1 MNEANR
7 ERILD
12 AYLEEVLGGH
22 YPPDL
27 TAKIL
32 QTWQTR
38 CGEVELTT
46 AAEFVAASPL
56 LTTPEASLAYTP
68 TPPPV
73 QFAAPPLPDIF
84 AEPLAEPAP
93 RSRPHRR
100 SRAPS
105 GWLVLAAGTLA
116 AAASL
121 LVYVLQE
128 QPNGPPVARFENSK
142 QPGTT
147 LSGRPNQ
154 AHRGVRPAGPKVVA
168 VPRERT
174 PREKWSPQRV
184 TPRLASTRVTKGD
197 SPRPPL
203 PQRKLRKPSP
213 DSEIIAFVDQ
223 ALKQAWRE
231 HGVTPSPP
239 VGEMQ
244 WCQRVY
250 ERLIGREP
258 SKDEI
263 DRFAKSKIADKRQ
276 SLVEQLLA
284 SDEYARHWAG
294 LWAAT
299 LLGSDARKD
308 HAADGE
314 PLQDYLQA
322 ALQANQPYDKLVQEL
337 LSASGSTRRGA
348 EDYNGAVNFLV
359 AGAAHQAVEATDR
372 TARVFLGRQLV
383 CTQCHDQPTAGREQ
397 GEFWQL
403 NAFFRQMQVQRGPS
417 QDVATLTDA
426 DFPGESGAAKDAEIF
441 YRLPDGRLRIAYPAL
456 NGYEVPHS
464 GLVRDVRRRQE
475 LAQLVILADDF
486 PRAVVNRLWATLL
499 GYGFVQPV
507 DDLGPHNPPAQPQL
521 FERLSDELA
530 AHEFDL
536 KGLTRWIVLSEPFRL
551 SDRRMPES
559 WMDAPEK
566 GGQPLFAR
574 CYLPGK
580 PPRDVYKSLMLAVNS
595 RPKSHGSEAGIIA
608 AGFYGR
614 RTWTNTGN
622 LEIIEPQT
630 AQATP
635 GNGWLERLATSPLKP
650 ERKVEHVF
658 LSAQGRLPSPREMT
672 AAKLLLADRLDEAL
686 ALSEIWRALLASGEA
701 GLDR

>member
-1 MNEANR
+1 MNEANKD
-7 ERILD
+7 RILD

-32 QTWQTR
+32 QTWQMR
-38 CGEVELTT
+38 CGEAEPTT
-46 AAEFVAASPL
+46 SPDFVAASSPPPL
-56 LTTPEASLAYTP
+56 VEVSPAFTP

-73 QFAAPPLPDIF
+73 QLAALPLPDVY

-93 RSRPHRR
+93 RNRRRRR
-100 SRAPS
+100 SRVLPW
-105 GWLVLAAGTLA
+105 WLVLATGTLA

-128 QPNGPPVARFENSK
+128 QPQGPPVARLEHSK
-142 QPGTT
+142 PTG
-147 LSGRPNQ
+147 LASSGRPKQ
-154 AHRGVRPAGPKVVA
+154 PSRGVRPASPKVA
-168 VPRERT
+168 APRERKS
-174 PREKWSPQRV
+174 REKWLPQPV
-184 TPRLASTRVTKGD
+184 MPRPETTGIAQSE

-203 PQRKLRKPSP
+203 PQRKLRQPSP
-213 DSEIIAFVDQ
+213 DAEVIAFVDQ

-239 VGEMQ
+239 VSEQQ

-250 ERLIGREP
+250 QRLVGHEP
-258 SKDEI
+258 SKEEL
-263 DRFAKSKIADKRQ
+263 DRFTKSKSADKRQ
-276 SLVEQLLA
+276 SLVDQLLA

-294 LWAAT
+294 LWATA
-299 LLGSDARKD
+299 LLGPDANKD
-308 HAADGE
+308 GLANRE
-314 PLQDYLQA
+314 PLQDYLHD
-322 ALQANQPYDKLVQEL
+322 ALQANKPYDKLVQEL
-337 LSASGSTRRGA
+337 LSASGSTRQGA
-348 EDYNGAVNFLV
+348 TDYNGAVSFLV
-359 AGAAHQAVEATDR
+359 AGAAHHAVEATDR
-372 TARVFLGRQLV
+372 TARVFLGRQMV
-383 CTQCHDQPTAGREQ
+383 CTQCHDQPSAGRDQ
-397 GEFWQL
+397 GEFWEL
-403 NAFFRQMQVQRGPS
+403 NAFFRQMQVRRGASPG
-417 QDVATLTDA
+417 VATLTDA

-456 NGYEVPHS
+456 CGYEVPHS
-464 GLVRDVRRRQE
+464 GLVSDVRRRQE
-475 LAQLVILADDF
+475 LGQLVVLADDF

-499 GYGFVQPV
+499 GYGFVQPI
-507 DDLGPHNPPAQPQL
+507 DDLGPHNPPVQPQL

-551 SDRRMPES
+551 SDRKMPES

-574 CYLPGK
+574 CYLPNE
-580 PPRDVYKSLMLAVNS
+580 PPREVYKSLLLAVNS
-595 RPKSHGSEAGIIA
+595 RPKHSLDSGAGINA
-608 AGFYGR
+608 AGTLSR

-630 AQATP
+630 SDSTP
-635 GNGWLERLATSPLKP
+635 GNAWLERLAASPLKP

-658 LSAQGRLPSPREMT
+658 LSALGRQPTARELT
-672 AAKLLLADRLDEAL
+672 AAKLLLADRLNDAQ
-686 ALSEIWRALLASGEA
+686 ALSEIWRTLLARTA
-701 GLDR
+701 DRP